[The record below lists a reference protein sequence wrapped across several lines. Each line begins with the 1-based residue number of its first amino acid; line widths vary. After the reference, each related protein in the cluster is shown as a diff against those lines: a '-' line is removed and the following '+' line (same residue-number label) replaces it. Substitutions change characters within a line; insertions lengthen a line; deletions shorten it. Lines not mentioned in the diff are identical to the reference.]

1 MKTSSPASQSRRS
14 FLKASLAAAAAGCLL
29 RGQGSA
35 FAEIPG
41 ITYGVQL
48 YMLRHQATTDLAGVF
63 RAIHDANFAQ
73 VELYPI
79 AYNHP
84 APELRRMVED
94 AGLGAV
100 AGHFDYPGLE
110 SKLDY
115 AHQLGLKYLVCPMLP
130 REQWTSL
137 AGFRQAADLFNRVG
151 KQLQDRGMEFV
162 FHNHD
167 YEFRPLEGS
176 TGFQTLM
183 DHTDPAL
190 VKLEFDLYWLAQAGQ
205 DPLAMMKSHADRLRL
220 IHLKDRLAGAV
231 TSYTPDPPQYFT
243 ELGHGTIPWRSLLL
257 QARAQ
262 GVKYAFVDQDETT
275 LPLPQS
281 LSLNRAYLRSL
292 TP

>member
-1 MKTSSPASQSRRS
+1 MKTSSPASESRRS
-14 FLKASLAAAAAGCLL
+14 FLKASLAAATAGCLL
-29 RGQGSA
+29 GGSQSA
-35 FAEIPG
+35 FADIPG
-41 ITYGVQL
+41 MTFGVQL
-48 YMLRHQATTDLAGVF
+48 YMLRRQATTDLAGVF

-110 SKLDY
+110 GKLDY
-115 AHQLGLKYLVCPMLP
+115 AQQLGLKYLVCPMIP
-130 REQWTSL
+130 RDQWASL
-137 AGFRQAADLFNRVG
+137 AGFGQAADLFNRVG
-151 KQLQDRGMEFV
+151 KQLQARGMEFV

-176 TGFQTLM
+176 TGFNYLM
-183 DHTDPAL
+183 QHTDPAL
-190 VKLEFDLYWLAQAGQ
+190 VKLEFDLYWLTQAGQ
-205 DPLAMMKSHADRLRL
+205 DPLAMMKKHADRLRL

-231 TSYTPDPPQYFT
+231 TSYTPDAPQYFT
-243 ELGHGTIPWRSLLL
+243 ELGKGTIPWRSLLL
-257 QARAQ
+257 QAHAQ
-262 GVKYAFVDQDETT
+262 GIQYAFVDQDETK
-275 LPLPQS
+275 LPLAQS
-281 LSLNRAYLRSL
+281 LSVNRAYLRTI

>member
-1 MKTSSPASQSRRS
+1 MKTSSSASESRRS

-29 RGQGSA
+29 GRSRSA
-35 FAEIPG
+35 FADISG
-41 ITYGVQL
+41 MTFGVQL
-48 YMLRHQATTDLAGVF
+48 YMLRRQATTDLAGVF

-110 SKLDY
+110 GKLDY
-115 AHQLGLKYLVCPMLP
+115 AQQLGLKYLVCPMIP
-130 REQWTSL
+130 RDQWTSL
-137 AGFRQAADLFNRVG
+137 AGFGQAADLFNRVG
-151 KQLQDRGMEFV
+151 KQLQARGMEFV

-176 TGFQTLM
+176 TGFNHLM
-183 DHTDPAL
+183 QHTDPAL
-190 VKLEFDLYWLAQAGQ
+190 VKLEFDLYWLTQAGQ
-205 DPLAMMKSHADRLRL
+205 DPLAMMKTHADRLRL

-231 TSYTPDPPQYFT
+231 TSYTPDAPQYFT
-243 ELGHGTIPWRSLLL
+243 ELGQGTIPWRSLLL
-257 QARAQ
+257 QAHAQ
-262 GVKYAFVDQDETT
+262 GIQYAFVDQDETK
-275 LPLPQS
+275 LPLAQS
-281 LSLNRAYLRSL
+281 LSINRAYLRNI

>member
-1 MKTSSPASQSRRS
+1 MKTSSPASESRRS

-29 RGQGSA
+29 GRSRSG
-35 FAEIPG
+35 FADIPG
-41 ITYGVQL
+41 VTFGVQL
-48 YMLRHQATTDLAGVF
+48 YMLRRQATTDLAGVF

-79 AYNHP
+79 AYDHP

-110 SKLDY
+110 GKLDY
-115 AHQLGLKYLVCPMLP
+115 AQQLGLKYVVCPMIP
-130 REQWTSL
+130 RDQWTSL
-137 AGFRQAADLFNRVG
+137 AGFGQAADLFNRVG
-151 KQLQDRGMEFV
+151 KQLQARGMKFV

-176 TGFQTLM
+176 TGFNYLM
-183 DHTDPAL
+183 QHTDPAL
-190 VKLEFDLYWLAQAGQ
+190 VKLEFDLYWLTQAGE
-205 DPLAMMKSHADRLRL
+205 DPLAMMKTHADRLRL

-231 TSYTPDPPQYFT
+231 TSYTPDAPQYFT
-243 ELGHGTIPWRSLLL
+243 ELGQGTIPWRPLLL
-257 QARAQ
+257 QAHAQ
-262 GVKYAFVDQDETT
+262 GIKYAFVDQDETK
-275 LPLPQS
+275 LPLTQS
-281 LSLNRAYLRSL
+281 LSVNRAYLRSI